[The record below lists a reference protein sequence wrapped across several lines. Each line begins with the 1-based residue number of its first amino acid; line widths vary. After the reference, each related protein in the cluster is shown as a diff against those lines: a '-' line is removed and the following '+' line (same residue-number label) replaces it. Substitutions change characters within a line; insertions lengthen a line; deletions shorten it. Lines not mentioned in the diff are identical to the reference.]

1 MDYSPLLFCPR
12 EFPGKNTGVNC
23 HFLLQEIFPNL
34 HHKLNPHLLHCRRIF
49 NLLELRGKPE
59 KELTPRLK
67 PPRENSSWLLCL
79 ISIQGVPNYTH
90 LPTRLTP
97 SPAPQ
102 PVMTTPTPLPAPD
115 TQEVFQRVPLTALES
130 EVVSNSLRPHG
141 LLPTRLLRPWNFPD
155 KSTGVGCHFLL
166 QGIFPIQGSNPGLPH
181 SRQTFTV

>member
-1 MDYSPLLFCPR
+1 MVLPECLVISHLRAEGHLGAKALQQRDRFLQQHLGGRCACSVPKLCPALFDIMDYSPLLFCPR

-23 HFLLQEIFPNL
+23 HFLLQESFPNL
-34 HHKLNPHLLHCRRIF
+34 HHKLNPHLHCRRIF

-67 PPRENSSWLLCL
+67 PLHENSSWLLCL

-90 LPTRLTP
+90 LPPRLTP

-130 EVVSNSLRPHG
+130 EVVSNSL
-141 LLPTRLLRPWNFPD
+141 
-155 KSTGVGCHFLL
+155 
-166 QGIFPIQGSNPGLPH
+166 
-181 SRQTFTV
+181 

>member
-1 MDYSPLLFCPR
+1 M
-12 EFPGKNTGVNC
+12 EFSRQEYGNGLPFPSSGDFPDPELDPG
-23 HFLLQEIFPNL
+23 
-34 HHKLNPHLLHCRRIF
+34 LLHCRRIF